1 MTQLVAARDIYR
13 HGLGLADPLGQARY
27 QAAQAITFFV
37 MDLPRGN
44 GLAFD
49 EVTRLPGA
57 QGAGA
62 PCSLAA
68 VVSNR
73 LDFSRNVTGAHEL
86 FHLFQYG
93 YAMFKAPWLLE
104 GMARWSE
111 GLFAGAAPPRQTGD
125 APAGCQD
132 ATRLRYGASAF
143 WTARWGAAGA
153 GAPVPGAARE
163 ARYRNGSRVVAAS
176 ALPANVPAANGV
188 RDRDMAR
195 ADLETLAR
203 LSRRAATDMGLPAYE
218 WPEAVQKSARFN
230 GAICEALR

>member
-1 MTQLVAARDIYR
+1 MTQLVAARDVYR
-13 HGLGLADPLGQARY
+13 HGLGLADPLAQARY

-153 GAPVPGAARE
+153 GAPVPGTARDT
-163 ARYRNGSRVVAAS
+163 RYRDGSRVVIAS
-176 ALPANVPAANGV
+176 VPAASVIRGG
-188 RDRDMAR
+188 DRAR